1 MLACA
6 PLAPF
11 EFAHFFLF
19 LFLQHLSRGSTNMLV
34 LQVELTWA
42 QEVENVVTL
51 ASTHEDAK
59 GLVWK
64 VILLESE
71 LAEVCQAREVVE
83 EKFYRLSDA
92 ATDGA

>member
-1 MLACA
+1 
-6 PLAPF
+6 
-11 EFAHFFLF
+11 
-19 LFLQHLSRGSTNMLV
+19 
-34 LQVELTWA
+34 
-42 QEVENVVTL
+42 VENVVTL
-51 ASTHEDAK
+51 ASTHEDTK